1 MCYAQL
7 LHAKMREDPE
17 VWRFYQGVNERITDI
32 ASDLRFFTLE
42 LNLIEPDAMEAK
54 LKAPAL
60 ARYASWVRDTR
71 AFRPHQLAEDMER
84 LLNDQ
89 HVAGRSA
96 WVRLFD
102 ETMDALRFPYRARR
116 LPNAEALNLLSDTH
130 PARRRAAGP
139 PPAARLNATARE
151 CTP

>member
-1 MCYAQL
+1 MGDAQL
-7 LHAKMREDPE
+7 LHSKKLEDPE
-17 VWRFYQGVNERITDI
+17 VGRFYQGVNERITDI
-32 ASDLRFFTLE
+32 ASDLLFFTLE

-71 AFRPHQLAEDMER
+71 AFRPHQLAADMEL

-96 WVRLFD
+96 WGRLFA
-102 ETMDALRFPYRARR
+102 ETMAALSFPY
-116 LPNAEALNLLSDTH
+116 LH
-130 PARRRAAGP
+130 RRRTTP
-139 PPAARLNATARE
+139 RILHMIRATD
-151 CTP
+151 PD